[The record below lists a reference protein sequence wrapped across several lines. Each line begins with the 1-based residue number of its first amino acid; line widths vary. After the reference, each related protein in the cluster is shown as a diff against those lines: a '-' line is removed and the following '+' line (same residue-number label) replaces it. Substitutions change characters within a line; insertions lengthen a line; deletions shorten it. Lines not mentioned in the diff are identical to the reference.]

1 MGEGKEGCWADTLQ
15 DAVSFRY
22 AKGRS
27 RKPLAEVIL

>member
-1 MGEGKEGCWADTLQ
+1 VGLLSRFEMRISIDEGN
-15 DAVSFRY
+15 